1 MFHSFRIISII
12 SILGMLLGMAL
23 MALRIFNTVDFNE
36 ALQLVTSGAEWE
48 SMYAIWKVINGQQ
61 LYTDRLEIPY
71 NAVVYNWL
79 FYHSYAAFSGTI
91 LNLLTLGD
99 QWLPTVGR
107 FFSLFAITSGG
118 YGAYCVFTRMYKS
131 INVWTRVYCFAFAGY
146 VAAGPMIGWWTFTAR
161 ADLWAMALEI
171 IAVAVFL
178 KYYRSRP
185 IAAVLSFSLLCY
197 AAWSFK
203 QINVYAVGAGGLFL
217 LLNRDWKALFTLSG
231 VMIFLWTATLLIGGP
246 LYREAILFSDFT
258 IIFAASQGAFNL
270 SSLATK
276 TTPSLTVL
284 AALLLTY
291 VLLPEKRR
299 TLTGNDG
306 VVLAC
311 CGIFV
316 SALMAIPASFQ
327 TGAGDNY
334 YFTLSFFM
342 ALAVVAGTAA
352 LMHDGRLPTLIAPAS
367 ILGWTIHIIAILM
380 VLGGYKGVTDV
391 RSQHVA
397 HMARKQCLDKLP
409 RPLFVDY
416 SYFSL
421 PWMTPGNEP
430 FVISFQYLVERD
442 AGKTFKQGGIGG
454 LIDERH
460 FNALAFI
467 SKATPKTYDGSDL
480 KGYTHRPDLC
490 DAMAVMLKK
499 ND

>member
-1 MFHSFRIISII
+1 MFHSFRIMTVF
-12 SILGMLLGMAL
+12 SILGMLLGVAL
-23 MALRIFNTVDFNE
+23 IALRISNTVDFNE

-48 SMYAIWKVINGQQ
+48 SMFAIWKVINGQQ
-61 LYTDRLEIPY
+61 LYTDRLSLPY

-79 FYHSYAAFSGTI
+79 FYYSYAGFTETI
-91 LNLLTLGD
+91 LNLLSLSD
-99 QWLPTVGR
+99 EWLPTVGR
-107 FFSLFAITSGG
+107 FFTLVAISSGL
-118 YGAYCVFTRMYKS
+118 YGAYSVFSGLFKNKN
-131 INVWTRVYCFAFAGY
+131 IWTHLYSFVFSGY
-146 VAAGPMIGWWTFTAR
+146 VAVGPMIGWWTFTIR

-171 IAVAVFL
+171 IAVAIFL
-178 KYYRSRP
+178 KHYRSRP
-185 IAAVLSFSLLCY
+185 IAAVLLFALLCY

-203 QINVYAVGAGGLFL
+203 QINVYAVGAAGLFL
-217 LLNRDWKALFTLSG
+217 LLNRDWKTLFTLSG
-231 VMIFLWTATLLIGGP
+231 VMISLWTATLLIGGP

-430 FVISFQYLVERD
+430 FVISFQYLVERE
-442 AGKTFKQGGIGG
+442 AGKKFKQGGIGG
-454 LIDERH
+454 LIDEGH

-467 SKATPKTYDGSDL
+467 SKTTPRTYDGSDL

-490 DAMAVMLKK
+490 DAMAVMLK